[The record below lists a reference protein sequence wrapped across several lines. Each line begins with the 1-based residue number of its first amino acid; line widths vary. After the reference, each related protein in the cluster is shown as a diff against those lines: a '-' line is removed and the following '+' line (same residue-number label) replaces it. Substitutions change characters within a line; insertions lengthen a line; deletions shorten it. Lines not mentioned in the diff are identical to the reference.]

1 MDFVRNTTTTEIVE
15 MITVTAQE
23 TEIEAETGVVDHG
36 QGPGVPTGIVE
47 VLEVDGIV
55 EDTTKEDLHHHHRG
69 EEKRGKVCGIDL
81 PLDMSI

>member
-1 MDFVRNTTTTEIVE
+1 MMEIYKSFFHQQ
-15 MITVTAQE
+15 VTAQE

-55 EDTTKEDLHHHHRG
+55 EDTTKEGRKARL
-69 EEKRGKVCGIDL
+69 VL
-81 PLDMSI
+81 TP

>member
-1 MDFVRNTTTTEIVE
+1 MMEIYKSFFHQQ
-15 MITVTAQE
+15 VTAQE

-55 EDTTKEDLHHHHRG
+55 EDTTKEGRKARRVLT
-69 EEKRGKVCGIDL
+69 
-81 PLDMSI
+81 P

>member
-1 MDFVRNTTTTEIVE
+1 MMEIYKSFFDQQ
-15 MITVTAQE
+15 VTAQE

-55 EDTTKEDLHHHHRG
+55 EDTTKEGRKARWVLT
-69 EEKRGKVCGIDL
+69 
-81 PLDMSI
+81 P